1 MTRMKSCAT
10 RRKLARLRKAG
21 SSLQLAGNCN
31 QMAVTTPATPATAA
45 FSDKEN

>member
-1 MTRMKSCAT
+1 MTRMNSCAT
-10 RRKLARLRKAG
+10 KRNLARLRKAG

-45 FSDKEN
+45 FSNNGN